1 MDIIEMKNNP
11 KNILVLKIAKIS
23 NPFESLREK
32 ICVINK
38 TDITKITKYSRQKI
52 FKENVMI
59 KNQKDNPTVTARLL
73 KRGDDISIQIG

>member
-1 MDIIEMKNNP
+1 MKNNP

-38 TDITKITKYSRQKI
+38 TDITKITKYSR
-52 FKENVMI
+52 
-59 KNQKDNPTVTARLL
+59 
-73 KRGDDISIQIG
+73 